1 MSYQDYVAPRITVTE
16 TIGGF
21 FRVVVH
27 GPDNLQSQLDRPRYC
42 EMDIGRGDTKE
53 EALKAAEAWFSFI
66 EDRTP
71 ATEEPTNEGEQDGA

>member
-1 MSYQDYVAPRITVTE
+1 MSFQDYTAPRISVSL

-21 FRVVVH
+21 YRVYIH

-42 EMDIGRGDTKE
+42 EMDIGRGETKE

-71 ATEEPTNEGEQDGA
+71 ALQEQSGDET